1 MKHFVTEVR
10 LQTGRYIGCYEC
22 YQMQTN
28 YVFTIPVYTRIHL

>member
-22 YQMQTN
+22 Y
-28 YVFTIPVYTRIHL
+28 